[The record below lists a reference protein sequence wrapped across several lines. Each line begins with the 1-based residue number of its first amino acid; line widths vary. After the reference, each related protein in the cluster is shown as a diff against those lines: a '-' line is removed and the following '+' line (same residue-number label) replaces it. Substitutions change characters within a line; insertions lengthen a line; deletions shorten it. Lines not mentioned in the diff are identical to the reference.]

1 MKKGKRLKIL
11 EALRTGVD
19 IAGDLIFIFTLPY
32 GTTLPRSLRLL
43 EKRNQEREVKKLNS
57 QKREEL
63 KKEKAR
69 FSDLIYKLKKDG
81 LVEVGQNK
89 IFLTKK
95 GELYLKKEKGKPK
108 TRYPVLAGET
118 TNLIVFDIPEEKRR
132 KRQWLREVLKN
143 LEYKQLQKSVWIG
156 KNKFPEEFLRELSI
170 LNLHNCVE
178 IFSISNKGTLRR
190 RRV

>member
-19 IAGDLIFIFTLPY
+19 IADDLIFIFTLPY

-43 EKRNQEREVKKLNS
+43 EKRDQEREIKRFDRQKK
-57 QKREEL
+57 EEL
-63 KKEKAR
+63 KKEKAK
-69 FSDLIYKLKKDG
+69 FSNLIYKLKKDG

-89 IFLTKK
+89 FFLTKK
-95 GELYLKKEKGKPK
+95 GGVYLKNEKNKPK
-108 TRYPVLAGET
+108 TGYSVISGKT
-118 TNLIVFDIPEEKRR
+118 TNLIVFDIPEEKRKR
-132 KRQWLREVLKN
+132 RQWLREVLKN

-156 KNKFPEEFLRELSI
+156 KSKLPEEFLREISR

-178 IFSISNKGTLRR
+178 IFSISNRGTLRR